1 VNHGLALAV
10 AIWAACA
17 LLGTCTLGV
26 VALERA
32 AVPVRAPA
40 RSGAAVAL
48 IERAAGTLAAESL
61 GFWEQGA
68 RAAGLRPERV
78 VAAQLYELPVE
89 RFGVW
94 LLAGNERLSDA
105 DWAALDA
112 FALRGGGLIVVG
124 PSGEGALELAAGDEL
139 APRRIFPANRF
150 ELCSAAPAALGV
162 GSRGPIGAGIAPDRE
177 IPLVGAGAHFATSK
191 GGALVWSGEP
201 GSGAA
206 LAGLYRGSPAVWF
219 GCATEW
225 LSEAPEAQQLAVNAL
240 RFASREPLIDVRMPD
255 GEAAGDLR
263 AELEAVREGELE
275 VHAHNAGARA
285 AGAVT
290 LRVYLPPGALRPAV
304 RKSSWL
310 AARPLVRYAS
320 GHAWLEL
327 EIAELEPGA
336 SVRYTLLF

>member
-1 VNHGLALAV
+1 VNHGLALGV

-32 AVPVRAPA
+32 AVPARAPA

-48 IERAAGTLAAESL
+48 IERAPGAVAAESL

-94 LLAGNERLSDA
+94 LLAESDLSDS

-112 FALRGGGLIVVG
+112 FALRGGGLILMG
-124 PSGEGALELAAGDEL
+124 PGGEGALELAARGEL
-139 APRRIFPANRF
+139 AARRIFPAHRF
-150 ELCSAAPAALGV
+150 EPRSAAPDSLGV
-162 GSRGPIGAGIAPDRE
+162 GNRGPLAAGIEADHT
-177 IPLVGAGAHFATSK
+177 IPLAGAGAHFATST
-191 GGALVWSGEP
+191 GGALVFGGDP

-219 GCATEW
+219 GCPTEW
-225 LSEAPEAQQLAVNAL
+225 LAPTPEAQRLAENAL
-240 RFASREPLIDVRMPD
+240 RFASREPLVDVRTRD
-255 GEAAGDLR
+255 GAGAGALR
-263 AELEAVREGELE
+263 AELEAVRDGELR
-275 VHAHNAGARA
+275 VDAHNAGARA
-285 AGAVT
+285 ASAVT
-290 LRVYLPPGALRPAV
+290 LRVYLPAGALRPAV

-327 EIAELEPGA
+327 EVAELEPGA